1 MTIARGISRRA
12 SRIAGLLGAIAT
24 LAAGAVHAQT
34 KWDMPTPYID
44 TEFHTQNIKTFA
56 DEVKKATSGQLEIV
70 VHSGQSLIK
79 HPDILRAVS
88 SGQVN
93 IAEFILSQFGN
104 DEPMFGADNLPFVA
118 VGYDAAFRFYEAQKP
133 YLDKRLASR
142 GLRLLYSVAW
152 PGQGIYTK
160 VPLRTLD
167 DLRGTKFRT
176 YSPQTARFA
185 ELLGASPTVL
195 QATDIPQAFATN
207 TVSAMITSSATGV
220 SFKSWEFLKVY
231 YTTSAFHPKN
241 VVVVNERAFQR
252 LPDAQKKA
260 VTSLAAEAE
269 KRGWQMSREREK
281 SGNETLGK
289 NGIQLIEPDAAMK
302 ATLNKVG
309 EQMLAEWLKTA
320 GADGEALIRTFRGK

>member
-1 MTIARGISRRA
+1 MTIARF
-12 SRIAGLLGAIAT
+12 AGLLGALVSLAS
-24 LAAGAVHAQT
+24 LAAGGAHAQT

-44 TEFHTQNIKTFA
+44 TEFHTQNIKTYV
-56 DEVKKATSGQLEIV
+56 DEVKKATNGQLEIA

-79 HPDILRAVS
+79 HPDTLRAVS
-88 SGQVN
+88 SGQVD
-93 IAEFILSQFGN
+93 IAEFLLSQFTN
-104 DEPMFGADNLPFVA
+104 EEPMFGADNLPFVA
-118 VGYDAAFRFYEAQKP
+118 VGYDASFKFYQAQKP
-133 YLDKRLASR
+133 YLEKRLASR

-160 VPLRTLD
+160 VPLKTIE

-241 VVVVNERAFQR
+241 VVVVNERTFQR
-252 LPDAQKKA
+252 LPDNQKKA
-260 VTSLAAEAE
+260 LTSLAAEAE

-281 SGNETLGK
+281 SGNETLAK
-289 NGIQLIEPDAAMK
+289 NGIQVTEPDAAMK

-309 EQMLAEWLKTA
+309 EQMLSEWLKVA
-320 GADGEALIRTFRGK
+320 GADGEALIKTYRGK